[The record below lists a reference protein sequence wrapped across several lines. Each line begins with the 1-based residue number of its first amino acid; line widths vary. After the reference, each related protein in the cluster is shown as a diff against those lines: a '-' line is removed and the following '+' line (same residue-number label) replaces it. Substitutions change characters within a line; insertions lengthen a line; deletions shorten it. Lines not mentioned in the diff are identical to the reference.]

1 MKGGARRRKASAR
14 TCWARQGWA
23 RRSGGSFRDPQGE
36 GELFADGREPQP
48 ILRQASRPPP
58 PHSRCARDLGQS
70 GGLCLHLCFP
80 YPAPNNWGLGAASIS
95 ACSPTLPTSLETGV
109 SPVLFLPAPMCP
121 LSTFSH
127 SPLSKTPGGELQAVG
142 RPRIPAQHPRP
153 HGPPKP
159 KGRSRL
165 VGCRNSDTSVRG
177 PAGAT
182 RGERDSQVCAAHS
195 PDRGTMAGTGGR
207 GEKGSAG
214 RDGGGGDRQPSAAT
228 VRPQRDRNC
237 FSLRFS
243 CFEAESASPGG
254 LRAR

>member
-1 MKGGARRRKASAR
+1 MVRGDAKRAPEPAGRARGGRGVLVAPLETPRVRASFLPMA
-14 TCWARQGWA
+14 
-23 RRSGGSFRDPQGE
+23 GSPS
-36 GELFADGREPQP
+36 P
-48 ILRQASRPPP
+48 S
-58 PHSRCARDLGQS
+58 CARPVAHHHPIPAARVTWGRV
-70 GGLCLHLCFP
+70 GGVCLHLCFP

-142 RPRIPAQHPRP
+142 RPRILAQHPRP

-165 VGCRNSDTSVRG
+165 VGCGNSDTSVRG

-207 GEKGSAG
+207 GEKGSGG

-228 VRPQRDRNC
+228 VRPQRERNC

-243 CFEAESASPGG
+243 CFEAENASPGG